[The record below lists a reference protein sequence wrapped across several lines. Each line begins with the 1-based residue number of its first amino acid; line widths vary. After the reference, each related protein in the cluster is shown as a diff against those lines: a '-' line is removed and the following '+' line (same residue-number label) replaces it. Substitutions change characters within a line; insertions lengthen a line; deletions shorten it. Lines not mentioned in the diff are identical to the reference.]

1 VSDEQT
7 EQEDKPQLA
16 RTLAGSLWFPLLFF
30 FGFLFCYMLP
40 FHSPSPHDVKVAVSD
55 PVVAAQL
62 SAGLDQQAPG
72 SFDVI
77 PVKDADAAKHKV
89 TGRDAVAAYS
99 VEGRK
104 AVLYVAKADGTY
116 LEQAATTTFTGIAK
130 QGGQKLSIV
139 EVAPTAKG
147 DVTGTGLFYMA
158 MVWNIVPY
166 ISVMMLM
173 RAVTVSRRVKLLT
186 LAGIGAFTSV
196 VGYLVGLS
204 MDIVPN
210 QPLAV
215 LYAFMITQA
224 VAWVTYGLVPFV
236 RQFIPG
242 VAIGLF
248 VLLSIPSS
256 GGAIPYQLVPG
267 FFRALHPVMPLGN
280 LIDALHGIFY
290 FGRQDLL
297 RPTLVLCAWLVAG
310 AALIGAGFILERRKA
325 AQAEAVDGAAVEEQ
339 LEEPVEDPTLETP
352 MPHATSPG
360 HRRRLGEQ
368 PPMLVGTVRTP
379 EGAPVAQ
386 VGVTILG
393 PNGQQ
398 LLRTVTDHEGRYAAT
413 ALPQDFVTVLLLT
426 NEHTPAVARLL
437 LADGHTFRQ
446 DFVLDHRAHRPV
458 HA

>member
-1 VSDEQT
+1 MSDEQT

-40 FHSPSPHDVKVAVSD
+40 FHSPSPHDVKVAVSG
-55 PVVAAQL
+55 PVAAAQL

-72 SFDVI
+72 AFDI
-77 PVKDADAAKHKV
+77 MPVNDAAAAKDKV

-99 VEGRK
+99 VEGKK

-130 QGGQKLSIV
+130 QGGQKLTIV

-147 DVTGTGLFYMA
+147 DLTGTGLFYMA

-210 QPLAV
+210 QPLAI

-242 VAIGLF
+242 VAITLF

-290 FGRQDLL
+290 FGKQDLL
-297 RPTLVLCAWLVAG
+297 RPTLVLCAWLAAG
-310 AALIGAGFILERRKA
+310 AALIGAGFLLERRKA
-325 AQAEAVDGAAVEEQ
+325 AHAGETPSAIAEVQ
-339 LEEPVEDPTLETP
+339 IEEPVEDPTFEAP
-352 MPHATSPG
+352 APHAADPDRHQRFG
-360 HRRRLGEQ
+360 GQ
-368 PPMLVGTVRTP
+368 PPMLVGAVRTSD
-379 EGAPVAQ
+379 GTPVAQ
-386 VGVTILG
+386 AGVTILG
-393 PNGQQ
+393 PNGHQ

-413 ALPQDFVTVLLLT
+413 GLPQDFVTVLLLT
-426 NEHTPAVARLL
+426 NDYTPGVARLL
-437 LADGHTFRQ
+437 LTDGHTFRQ
-446 DFVLDHRAHRPV
+446 DFVLDGRVHRPI